1 MSTFWKQ
8 ALEAA
13 LWTFLQVFIVTFGG
27 ALTGVVQFDWTAV
40 GAAAASAALAAIGAA
55 LSIIKSMVVR
65 KVGVEDSTLISG

>member
-13 LWTFLQVFIVTFGG
+13 AWTFLQMFVVTFAASFA
-27 ALTGVVQFDWTAV
+27 ALGDLAWQGLAP
-40 GAAAASAALAAIGAA
+40 AAASAALAALGAA

-65 KVGVEDSTLISG
+65 NIGTEDSTLISG